1 MRDERGGGG
10 TMNQTPKIKR
20 SIPQKQASQRIEI
33 LETAPASG
41 GKTNLLKHLYGD
53 RLTRNAAIT
62 AKCCDCMGYYIDGRA
77 DCEMPE
83 CPLYPYMPYKAKN
96 RG

>member
-1 MRDERGGGG
+1 
-10 TMNQTPKIKR
+10 MNQKPKITPSTPR
-20 SIPQKQASQRIEI
+20 KQASQRIDI
-33 LETAPASG
+33 LETAPTSG
-41 GKTNLLKHLYGD
+41 GKTTLLKYLYGD
-53 RLTRNAAIT
+53 KLTRNASIV

-77 DCEMPE
+77 DCETLE